1 MSPQIRPQSIGLC
14 LIAALVV
21 AGCSNK
27 ADSPKTPPKT
37 TPKDTKTAKKTPP
50 KDTKPKLKLPP
61 KETPKPKVFDPK
73 TVPQTKY
80 TMQRVVLPTKDQP
93 MTIIGNAYLSEGR
106 AVKLQWM
113 EDPKSFSLR
122 ESYNAKAKVTGKIKL
137 KREERLAYENARMII
152 PKPRPFV
159 AKKDLELKPHGPTFH
174 KLDESKHMG
183 LGEQIDALKI
193 KKGETLNLYHFFPS
207 GSCLIGVVDGEKK
220 TTYYRAACPDPGDF
234 SCEHVPRD
242 YASAPLKP
250 LERQWWFEVKKDKT
264 KGWLQVDKTMIIP
277 HLKRLDMKTGMFQVS
292 KPPPAPKAGIGTN
305 TIPNGPKTSPNNPPL
320 KGKDGKTPGDT
331 SK

>member
-1 MSPQIRPQSIGLC
+1 MSSHKSLQSIGLL
-14 LIAALVV
+14 LIASLVL

-27 ADSPKTPPKT
+27 ADSPKAP
-37 TPKDTKTAKKTPP
+37 PKDTKTKPKTAKKTPP
-50 KDTKPKLKLPP
+50 KKATPKLKLPP

-80 TMQRVVLPTKDQP
+80 TTQRIVLPTKDQP
-93 MTIIGNAYLSEGR
+93 MTIIGNAYLTEGR

-122 ESYNAKAKVTGKIKL
+122 ESYNDKAKVTGKIKL
-137 KREERLAYENARMII
+137 KREERLAYENSRMII

-174 KLDESKHMG
+174 KIDEGKHMG
-183 LGEQIDALKI
+183 LGEIVDSLKI
-193 KKGETLNLYHFFPS
+193 KKGETLELYHFFPA

-220 TTYYRAACPDPGDF
+220 TSYYRAACPDPGDF
-234 SCEHVPRD
+234 SCKHVPRD

-250 LERQWWFEVKKDKT
+250 LESQWWFEVKKDKT
-264 KGWLQVDKTMIIP
+264 KGWLQIDKTMMIP
-277 HLKRLDMKTGMFQVS
+277 HLKRIDMKTGMFQVS
-292 KPPPAPKAGIGTN
+292 KPPPAPKEGLGTN
-305 TIPNGPKTSPNNPPL
+305 TLPTGPKTSPNNPPL
-320 KGKDGKTPGDT
+320 KKQEGKDKPK